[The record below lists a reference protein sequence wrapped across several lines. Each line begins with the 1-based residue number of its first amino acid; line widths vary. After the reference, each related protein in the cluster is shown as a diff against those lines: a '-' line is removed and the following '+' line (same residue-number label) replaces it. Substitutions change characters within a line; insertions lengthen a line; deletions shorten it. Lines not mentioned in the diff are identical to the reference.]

1 MESPALPAHRRWV
14 VLKFGGTSV
23 ATPSKWAL
31 IARRTRE
38 LQPNHRVWIV
48 ASALS
53 QVSNRL
59 ERAVEE
65 AVADEPPE
73 SRDWIR
79 ARHRELAAGIGLD
92 EEAVAPVLELL
103 DQLDRLLEG
112 IRLTREASPRLR
124 ARVMS
129 FGELAS
135 THLGVAALA
144 HHGIT
149 ARRVDARE
157 LLVAEDVPRAV
168 DADRFLEAH
177 VQPRRDPGGASAAAR
192 GAEVV
197 ITQGFI
203 ARTAREDRRETCLL
217 GRGGSDTSAALF
229 AALLGAARLEIWT
242 DVHGLFTTD
251 PRSLPTARLIRR
263 TGYRVAQEL
272 AAMGAKV
279 LHPRCLGPA
288 AWASVPIA
296 IRNTEDPDSDGTWI
310 GAVPDEDDD
319 PAMLAVVQRRGVTL
333 LTISTLAMWGASGF
347 LAQAFRPFD
356 ELGISV
362 DLVATSQSA
371 VSVTLDRIPG
381 GLDGAPFRAL
391 LDRLGALGEVEVVHP
406 CAVVSIVGRRIRT
419 VLHELGPAMAAF
431 REHRVHLVSES
442 SEDLNISFVVDED
455 AAGPLLVK
463 LHERLFAAQ
472 GAGALFGPSWELL
485 RAGSSGSDAST
496 DATHAA
502 HARVDRRW
510 WSRRGGE
517 LEALCSDGEARY
529 AYDLETVRDRA
540 RSLRD
545 RVPRVDRFYFAMKAN
560 PHPRILEVLAAEG
573 LGMECVSAAEVR
585 RVREVLGGGV
595 PILFTPNFC
604 PVREYAEALGAG
616 AEVTL
621 DGPHLLA
628 AAPATFAGVEVGL
641 RVDPGEGLG
650 HHEKVRTA
658 GAHAKFGH
666 PPSGLADVV
675 EAAAASDATIV
686 GLHAHAGSGIL
697 DPDGWV
703 ATAQALDRARAFFP
717 EVRWL
722 DLGGGLGVDERPG
735 QVPLDLAAVNES
747 LADLRERWTGL
758 ELRMEPGRFLV
769 AEAGVLLAPVTQVR
783 AKGEVRFVG
792 VATGMNSLIRPA
804 LYGAWHGI
812 HNLSRLH
819 EPPDGYAHVVGPIC
833 ETGDVLGRD
842 RLLPVTEPGDVLLID
857 HVGAYGRAMASSYNL
872 REPADEVVLDG

>member
-1 MESPALPAHRRWV
+1 V

-23 ATPSKWAL
+23 ATPAKWAL
-31 IARRTRE
+31 IAHRTRA
-38 LQPNHRVWIV
+38 LLPSHRVWIV

-65 AVADEPPE
+65 AIADDAPH

-79 ARHRELAAGIGLD
+79 ARHLELAAAIGLD
-92 EEAVAPVLELL
+92 EAACVPILALL
-103 DQLDRLLEG
+103 DELARLLEG

-135 THLGVAALA
+135 THLGAAALA
-144 HHGIT
+144 HHGVE
-149 ARRVDARE
+149 ARRVDARD
-157 LLVAEDVPRAV
+157 LLVADEFTRRTEV
-168 DADRFLEAH
+168 DRFLEAQ
-177 VQPRRDPGGASAAAR
+177 VAPRRDPAAAAR
-192 GAEVV
+192 AAGGGDVV
-197 ITQGFI
+197 LTQGFI
-203 ARTAREDRRETCLL
+203 ARTSREDRRETCLL

-229 AALLGAARLEIWT
+229 AALLGAASLEIWT

-251 PRSLPTARLIRR
+251 PRRLPTARLIRR

-288 AWASVPIA
+288 AWAGVPIA
-296 IRNTEDPDSDGTWI
+296 IRNTEDPDAEGTWI
-310 GAVPDEDDD
+310 GRSPEEDDD
-319 PAMLAVVQRRGVTL
+319 PAMLAVVQRRDVTL

-347 LAQAFRPFD
+347 LARAFRPFD

-391 LDRLGALGEVEVVHP
+391 LDRLGALGTVEVVHP

-442 SEDLNISFVVDED
+442 SEDLNISFVVDEG

-485 RAGSSGSDAST
+485 RAKSARST
-496 DATHAA
+496 GETDIAHATHAGVRGRWWGGRSEELA
-502 HARVDRRW
+502 GLCADGAARYVYDLATVRARARALRARVTRI
-510 WSRRGGE
+510 
-517 LEALCSDGEARY
+517 
-529 AYDLETVRDRA
+529 
-540 RSLRD
+540 
-545 RVPRVDRFYFAMKAN
+545 DRFFFAMKAN
-560 PHPRILEVLAAEG
+560 PHPRILEALADEG

-585 RVREVLGGGV
+585 RVRDVLGGDV

-604 PVREYAEALGAG
+604 PVREYGEALEAG

-621 DGPHLLA
+621 DGPHLLT
-628 AAPATFAGVEVGL
+628 AAPDTFGGVSVGL

-666 PPSGLADVV
+666 PPSGLGDVV
-675 EAAAASDATIV
+675 NAAAKANAVIV

-697 DPDGWV
+697 DPSGWTG
-703 ATAQALDRARAFFP
+703 TAEALERARSFFP
-717 EVRWL
+717 DVRWL

-735 QVPLDLAAVNES
+735 QVPLDLERVNES
-747 LADLRERWTGL
+747 LRDLRERTMKL
-758 ELRMEPGRFLV
+758 ELRMEPGRYLV
-769 AEAGVLLAPVTQVR
+769 AESGVLLAPVTQVR
-783 AKGEVRFVG
+783 TKGEVRFVG

-804 LYGAWHGI
+804 LYGAWHAI
-812 HNLSRLH
+812 HNLSRLD
-819 EPPDGYAHVVGPIC
+819 EAPDGYAHVVGPIC

-842 RLLPVTEPGDVLLID
+842 RLLPATEPGDVLLID
-857 HVGAYGRAMASSYNL
+857 HAGAYGRAMASSYNL
-872 REPADEVVLDG
+872 REPAEEVVLEG